1 MRYKLIHWPE
11 SQIYMDLEKYP
22 RSEYLLDDL
31 NEPCG
36 SVFVPVE
43 YLPNSNN
50 QKISDMIEE
59 RLDEGAKQ
67 YGQQVPLDNSR
78 NHTRD
83 ALEEILDMAVYIAAK
98 LIEIEEKN
106 DSNT

>member
-1 MRYKLIHWPE
+1 
-11 SQIYMDLEKYP
+11 
-22 RSEYLLDDL
+22 
-31 NEPCG
+31 
-36 SVFVPVE
+36 
-43 YLPNSNN
+43 
-50 QKISDMIEE
+50 MIEE